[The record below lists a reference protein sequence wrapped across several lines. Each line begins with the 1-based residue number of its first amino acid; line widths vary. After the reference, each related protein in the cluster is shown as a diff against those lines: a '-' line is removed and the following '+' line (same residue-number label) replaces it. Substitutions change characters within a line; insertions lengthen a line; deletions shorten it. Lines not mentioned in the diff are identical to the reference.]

1 MIVFIKKIIIFLFPI
16 ILLFIFPAMVIFYGR
31 EFYSIK
37 EVVATQKEFS
47 QTIFG
52 FSYVSTLFFPYK
64 NLLFREQNGNVIALG
79 TSRVMEIRKEFF
91 IKPNS
96 FVNAGGAVR
105 SLNDAEKFVNDLPNN
120 SNLKVIFFGLDQEML
135 YEDLNKNS
143 DKKELL
149 FPKRMIDTFSFM
161 SRRMYLDYFSHKF
174 NLNTL
179 INNSKENHNIGISAL
194 INGDGFRYDGSYRYF
209 EAQTNKNLIEDV
221 NKRIQEKVGVI
232 KKENNQNY
240 NSKNKILEE
249 NLKKLSLFLK
259 LCQEKGILVVGF
271 APPFPQSVYS
281 QMYEGSGIYK
291 EMVIDNIKKEQD
303 IFRKNNALFFDFSS
317 TLSFGGK
324 DTEFV
329 DEIHGTDKMYARM
342 ILFMVENDKE
352 LRYYIDEKAIRDLIK
367 NSKNNFLNI

>member
-1 MIVFIKKIIIFLFPI
+1 
-16 ILLFIFPAMVIFYGR
+16 MVIFYGR
-31 EFYSIK
+31 EFYLIK
-37 EVVATQKEFS
+37 EVVATQKEFP

-64 NLLFREQNGNVIALG
+64 KLLFEEQNGNVVALG

-91 IKPNS
+91 INPDL
-96 FVNAGGAVR
+96 FVNAGGAIK
-105 SLNDAEKFVNDLPNN
+105 SLNDAENFINDLPND
-120 SNLKVIFFGLDQEML
+120 SNLKVIFLGLDQEML
-135 YEDLNKNS
+135 YEDFNK
-143 DKKELL
+143 KGEIKESYLT
-149 FPKRMIDTFSFM
+149 KRMIDTFSFM
-161 SRRMYLDYFSHKF
+161 SRRIYLDYFSHKF

-179 INNSKENHNIGISAL
+179 INNSKENRNIGISAL

-209 EAQTNKNLIEDV
+209 EAQNNENLIEDV

-271 APPFPQSVYS
+271 APPFPPSVYS

-342 ILFMVENDKE
+342 MLFMVENDKE

>member
-1 MIVFIKKIIIFLFPI
+1 
-16 ILLFIFPAMVIFYGR
+16 MVIFYGR

-240 NSKNKILEE
+240 NSKNKKPTEE
-249 NLKKLSLFLK
+249 
-259 LCQEKGILVVGF
+259 
-271 APPFPQSVYS
+271 FP
-281 QMYEGSGIYK
+281 E
-291 EMVIDNIKKEQD
+291 EIKQ
-303 IFRKNNALFFDFSS
+303 
-317 TLSFGGK
+317 
-324 DTEFV
+324 
-329 DEIHGTDKMYARM
+329 
-342 ILFMVENDKE
+342 
-352 LRYYIDEKAIRDLIK
+352 
-367 NSKNNFLNI
+367 